1 MEIEKLFQSLR
12 LKCLNNIFAQIFID
26 ILYNEYEY
34 NRYGLVHLGIF
45 RSIINATNNTYFK
58 SSKEQIQSTYNSMDK
73 TMMDLISVS
82 GNSFINLI
90 DNHKLKFPCFQINVD
105 DRKMVTI
112 YSLNESFEVFKN
124 VFCGNI
130 ENAGLKVNICRH
142 CNKRFLE
149 KSLSNYCHS
158 IECQKA
164 KDQAANKLKKTKWR
178 EDPYNKIKDNFNG
191 YFDRQAN
198 ILKNKGIAENEIKEF
213 KTFRKKIKIDVKMEV
228 DAYGDTSIPL
238 PSEIEKYIDEQKRIV
253 IQKRNEILLRH
264 GIILTRGR
272 PKKE

>member
-112 YSLNESFEVFKN
+112 YSLNESFEFFKN
-124 VFCGNI
+124 VC
-130 ENAGLKVNICRH
+130 
-142 CNKRFLE
+142 
-149 KSLSNYCHS
+149 LSNYCHS